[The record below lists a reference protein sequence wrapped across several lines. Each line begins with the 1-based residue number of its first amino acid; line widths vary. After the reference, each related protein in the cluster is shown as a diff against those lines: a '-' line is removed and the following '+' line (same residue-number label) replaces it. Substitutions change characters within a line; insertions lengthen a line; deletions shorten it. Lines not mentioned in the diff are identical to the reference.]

1 MIAAKL
7 TAVPSAVPLLRP
19 DLGAVYRRKV
29 ANLSQALGQP
39 ETATEAADLLRGLI
53 DEVRMV
59 PVDGRL
65 EAHLYGALGKMLELG
80 IEHPRGGASGVQVT
94 LVAGAH
100 NQRCLQ
106 LDWAPLNVSDL
117 SE

>member
-1 MIAAKL
+1 LIAAPTSRALVDRLAELETRRDVIAAKL

-29 ANLSQALGQP
+29 ANLSLALGQP
-39 ETATEAADLLRGLI
+39 ETATEATELLRGLI

-65 EAHLYGALGKMLELG
+65 VAHLYGALGKILELG
-80 IEHPRGGASGVQVT
+80 IEHPRGGGTPPFAE
-94 LVAGAH
+94 
-100 NQRCLQ
+100 N
-106 LDWAPLNVSDL
+106 
-117 SE
+117 